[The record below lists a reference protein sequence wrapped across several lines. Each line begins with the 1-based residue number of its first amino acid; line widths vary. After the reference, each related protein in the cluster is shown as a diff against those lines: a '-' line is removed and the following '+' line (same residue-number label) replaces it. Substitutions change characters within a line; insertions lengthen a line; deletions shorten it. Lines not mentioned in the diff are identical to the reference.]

1 MDSLLNS
8 FCDRLEELLET
19 RHISKTELAQKMGI
33 KKQTLN
39 GYLNKTR
46 IPKAEVLIE
55 LSKILNVSI
64 DFLLTGSDRSTQNVY
79 RPTNEESTI
88 LTMYRKLSP
97 ESQTKVKGYLE
108 ISCFD
113 CNFPSHLAD
122 SATMYSFSPK
132 GTHIPILGHVAAGA
146 PIEAIEN
153 ELAIIETNLPNVQYA
168 LYASGDSMEPTIH
181 DGDIIYIHT
190 TPEIENGEI
199 GVFKIDDEVTC
210 KIYHKYSDRI
220 ELRSI
225 NPEYSPLI
233 YFKDSLN
240 SFQTLGKV
248 VLTDAQKRNFNL

>member
-1 MDSLLNS
+1 MDSLIDS

-64 DFLLTGSDRSTQNVY
+64 DFLLTGSDCSTQNIY
-79 RPTNEESTI
+79 HPTNEESTI
-88 LTMYRKLSP
+88 LTLYRKLSP
-97 ESQTKVKGYLE
+97 ESQMKVKGYLE

-113 CNFPSHLAD
+113 CSYPSHLSD
-122 SATMYSFSPK
+122 STALYSFSPK
-132 GTHIPILGHVAAGA
+132 ETHIPILGRVAAGV

-153 ELAIIETNLPNVQYA
+153 ELAIIETSLPNVQYA
-168 LYASGDSMEPTIH
+168 LYASGDSMEPAIH

-190 TPEIENGEI
+190 TPEIESGEI

-220 ELRSI
+220 ELHSI
-225 NPEYSPLI
+225 NPKYSPLT
-233 YFKDSLN
+233 YLKDSFN
-240 SFQTLGKV
+240 SFQILGKV
-248 VLTDAQKRNFNL
+248 VLTDSQKRNFN